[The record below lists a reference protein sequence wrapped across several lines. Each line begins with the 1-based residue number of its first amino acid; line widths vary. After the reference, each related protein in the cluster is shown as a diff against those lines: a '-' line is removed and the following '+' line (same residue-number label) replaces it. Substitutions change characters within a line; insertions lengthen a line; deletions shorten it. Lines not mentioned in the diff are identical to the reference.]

1 MGKLFIKMKCFNASK
16 MHFNFS
22 NFIERTRLAAVI
34 TTLTLKHIQICLQF
48 MKLNKGH
55 ALILSNISMYEM
67 VYHQTQPMIFLME
80 QRKILFVIL
89 LLALCLRRSYL
100 ALISLIAKLHPLS
113 FQELIK
119 RISPNLLKS
128 HLNPIL
134 KSKRPLIKCGTL
146 LGCFR

>member
-22 NFIERTRLAAVI
+22 NFIERTRLAAVT

-67 VYHQTQPMIFLME
+67 VYH
-80 QRKILFVIL
+80 
-89 LLALCLRRSYL
+89 
-100 ALISLIAKLHPLS
+100 
-113 FQELIK
+113 
-119 RISPNLLKS
+119 
-128 HLNPIL
+128 
-134 KSKRPLIKCGTL
+134 
-146 LGCFR
+146 